1 MKLLPKREPVGAPDC
16 PLFNRWELVAR
27 RSFKLMVHHFLP
39 NMRDIDPHDHPASFV
54 TIVVKGAYV
63 DEQPCDCTRENSY
76 GSLAEVYRQNDLTCP
91 RCGGAEVIRQTVRAP
106 SIHFRPAT
114 HAHIT
119 ETDHRGAW
127 TIVIMGPKRREW
139 GFWRNGMRL
148 WYSVDEYE
156 NEIGWHM
163 RCADYDPPG
172 VQS

>member
-1 MKLLPKREPVGAPDC
+1 ML
-16 PLFNRWELVAR
+16 RWSWSSDA
-27 RSFKLMVHHFLP
+27 SFKVMVHHFLP

-54 TIVVKGAYV
+54 TIVVRARYV

-114 HAHIT
+114 HAHMT
-119 ETDHRGAW
+119 ETGTGARGPSSSWVRSDASGASGGRDAADG
-127 TIVIMGPKRREW
+127 TQ
-139 GFWRNGMRL
+139 
-148 WYSVDEYE
+148 VDEYE

-163 RCADYDPPG
+163 RCADYDPTG